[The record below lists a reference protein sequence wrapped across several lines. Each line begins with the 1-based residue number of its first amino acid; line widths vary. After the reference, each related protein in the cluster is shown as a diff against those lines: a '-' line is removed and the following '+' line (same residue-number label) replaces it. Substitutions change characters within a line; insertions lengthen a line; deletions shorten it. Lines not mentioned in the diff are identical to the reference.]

1 MGRHI
6 FYFEPDPAAPHDRR
20 MPFAT
25 IVQSDYEGFDVLS
38 DLARPGVFRVNI
50 GVGRERFEELIGYAP
65 AAHERRREESD
76 YAELDRLLPHPAY
89 ASQGSVAILNPGPR
103 TGEVTRELLAE
114 AHNRARRSD
123 ERTRTR
129 GR

>member
-1 MGRHI
+1 
-6 FYFEPDPAAPHDRR
+6 

-89 ASQGSVAILNPGPR
+89 ASQGRGRDPHPGPADR
-103 TGEVTRELLAE
+103 RSDPRV
-114 AHNRARRSD
+114 ARRSA
-123 ERTRTR
+123 RPRPPQ
-129 GR
+129 